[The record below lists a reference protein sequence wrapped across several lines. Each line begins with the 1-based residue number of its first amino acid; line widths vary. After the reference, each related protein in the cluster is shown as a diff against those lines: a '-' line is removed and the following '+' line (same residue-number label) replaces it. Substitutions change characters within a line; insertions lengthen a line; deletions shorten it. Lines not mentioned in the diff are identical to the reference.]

1 MIQIEKMANGDH
13 FFSALQ
19 SVQYPQINRLS
30 GSSLDWLYENDSDSV
45 ALLNWL
51 SNKLT
56 PDCLLNEDQLHT
68 YHQIPVSERL
78 SGGKVLEDAL
88 ESLQDQDSSFSNEDL
103 EKEIS
108 RLESELGYYNNS
120 CETLT
125 ALNTQLTSSETRSSL
140 LLNQLQEETDK
151 ASREGRKVQEAVLET
166 NSSFNIALEKLR
178 KSIDDFVNEYN
189 IGGSDYLKSK
199 ADVKTHVFQLD
210 LESLISKERD
220 LEEKLGAWI
229 NTVFGT
235 KFCQLGLS
243 DSEETDGEGNAN
255 NNEQVPT
262 ILDLESKDVLELV
275 RGRDRPE
282 FQHLK
287 SEINRLR
294 ACFHK
299 SELDR
304 VQVEARESGILA
316 SLTTLKLS
324 LRQSKNTILV
334 SIPSNSEPEPLIPF
348 ITKMEQP
355 SKLDTII
362 SSEVE
367 TYINHHC
374 QRVLI
379 TDYNIKYRRFA
390 YLYEKLKGIRDELL
404 QSHARQQL
412 LDLLMVEEAR
422 QICEL
427 INDVQ
432 DTENLLQQRYRRRQG
447 FKIGASSLEEEVR
460 ESGVGAGAGTVVKP
474 DDQVFTSLHKLLR
487 IADCVDPVVTY
498 AGVEQAVAS
507 IIHNNASLQTQVQQN
522 KTARIQRIQSIDSGI
537 RRLAAMLHI
546 DRFSP
551 TTGIPLVPKEVSR
564 SFSLLDAQI
573 IELELKLKGILT
585 DWQRAQSHL
594 KTRPYHR
601 QQRQLWIDFLL
612 KPELVPANVRA
623 IQNRAK

>member
-1 MIQIEKMANGDH
+1 MAHGEQ

-30 GSSLDWLYENDSDSV
+30 GSSLDWLYESDSESV

-56 PDCLLNEDQLHT
+56 PDSYLNEDQLNT
-68 YHQIPVSERL
+68 YDQIAVNERL

-88 ESLQDQDSSFSNEDL
+88 ESLQDQDSSFTNEDL

-108 RLESELGYYNNS
+108 RLEAELGYYDNS
-120 CETLT
+120 CQTLT
-125 ALNTQLTSSETRSSL
+125 ALNTQLNFSESRSSL
-140 LLNQLQEETDK
+140 LLNQLQEEGDK

-166 NSSFNIALEKLR
+166 NSSFNTALEKLR
-178 KSIDDFVNEYN
+178 KSIDDFVNEYD
-189 IGGSDYLKSK
+189 IGGNDGMKSK
-199 ADVKTHVFQLD
+199 TDIKAHVFQLD
-210 LESLISKERD
+210 FESLRLKERD
-220 LEEKLGAWI
+220 LEEKLGTWI

-235 KFCQLGLS
+235 KFGQLGLS
-243 DSEETDGEGNAN
+243 VTEEPEDDE
-255 NNEQVPT
+255 VPA

-275 RGRDRPE
+275 RGRDRIE

-287 SEINRLR
+287 SEIYRLR

-299 SELDR
+299 TEIDR
-304 VQVEARESGILA
+304 LQVEARESGIQA
-316 SLTTLKLS
+316 SLAALKLS
-324 LRQSKNTILV
+324 LRQTKNTILV
-334 SIPSNSEPEPLIPF
+334 PIQPNPDLEPLIPF
-348 ITKMEQP
+348 ITKTEQP
-355 SKLDTII
+355 SRLDAII

-367 TYINHHC
+367 RYINHQC

-412 LDLLMVEEAR
+412 LDLLMTEEAR

-427 INDVQ
+427 IKDIQ
-432 DTENLLQQRYRRRQG
+432 ETENVLQQRYRKRQG
-447 FKIGASSLEEEVR
+447 FKIGTSSIEEEVR
-460 ESGVGAGAGTVVKP
+460 ESGVGADAGTVVKP
-474 DDQVFTSLHKLLR
+474 DDVVFTSLHKLLR

-507 IIHNNASLQTQVQQN
+507 VIQRKASLLTQVQQD
-522 KTARIQRIQSIDSGI
+522 KGARIQRIQSIDSGI
-537 RRLAAMLHI
+537 RRLVAMLQI

-551 TTGIPLVPKEVSR
+551 TTGISLVPKEVSR
-564 SFSLLDAQI
+564 SFSLLEAQI

-585 DWQRAQSHL
+585 DWQRAQSDL

-612 KPELVPANVRA
+612 KPELVPANVKA